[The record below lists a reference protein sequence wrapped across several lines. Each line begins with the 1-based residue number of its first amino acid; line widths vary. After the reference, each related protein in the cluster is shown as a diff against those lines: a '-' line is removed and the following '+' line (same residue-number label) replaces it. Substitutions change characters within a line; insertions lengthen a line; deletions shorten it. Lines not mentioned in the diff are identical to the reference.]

1 MNKQTT
7 DNELMNKKFLVLLV
21 VSGILIS
28 ATTFIVMADNF
39 GNSNSKFSKEVFETL
54 CDEGLCVTTT
64 ESTFDETFVQQSAE
78 LDSGTVTQNNEDFT
92 SFSIPKATLQDYE
105 ISDGVVTLFA
115 SKDSF
120 LREGIKESNEGANEV
135 LRVMGAGPTNNRALI
150 AFDQGQIETVLDGKS
165 LESATLKIFV
175 VSNDGKWTDGQTI
188 SIHELTAN
196 WAEGNGINAPFA
208 NFIGTQKG
216 VNWNCTDGTNCTN
229 WDGGSYDLTPSDSVR
244 ITNEVDGLWIEFDVT
259 RDIEAFVD
267 SSENNGW
274 IIMKSDED
282 STGRIN
288 FAAREAQSNIPKL
301 ELYFS

>member
-7 DNELMNKKFLVLLV
+7 DNELMSKKFLVLLV

-39 GNSNSKFSKEVFETL
+39 VNSDSKFSKEVFETL
-54 CDEGLCVTTT
+54 CDEGLCVTST
-64 ESTFDETFVQQSAE
+64 ESISGETFVQSAE
-78 LDSGTVTQNNEDFT
+78 YNTGGVTQNNEDF
-92 SFSIPKATLQDYE
+92 SSLSIPKATLQDYE
-105 ISDGVVTLFA
+105 LSDGVATLFA

-120 LREGIKESNEGANEV
+120 LREGIKDSNEGANEV
-135 LRVMGAGPTNNRALI
+135 LRIMGTGPINNRALI

-175 VSNDGKWTDGQTI
+175 VGNDGKWTDDQTI
-188 SIHELTAN
+188 SIHSLTAQ
-196 WAEGNGINAPFA
+196 WIEGNGINAPFG

-216 VNWNCTDGTNCTN
+216 VSWNCTDGTNCTN
-229 WDGGSYDLTPSDSVR
+229 WDGGIYDLTPTNSVR

-267 SSENNGW
+267 DSENNGW

-282 STGRIN
+282 SPGRIN
-288 FAAREAQSNIPKL
+288 FAAREAQSNIPQL
-301 ELYFS
+301 ELTFA

>member
-1 MNKQTT
+1 MNNQTSN
-7 DNELMNKKFLVLLV
+7 NELMSKKFLGLLV
-21 VSGILIS
+21 ISGVLIS

-39 GNSNSKFSKEVFETL
+39 NYSNSKFSEEVFETL
-54 CDEGLCVTTT
+54 CDGGLCVT
-64 ESTFDETFVQQSAE
+64 STQSISSGTFVQSAE
-78 LDSGTVTQNNEDFT
+78 YDTEGVTQNNEDFS
-92 SFSIPKATLQDYE
+92 SFSIPKTTLQDYKL
-105 ISDGVVTLFA
+105 SDGVATIFT

-120 LREGIKESNEGANEV
+120 LREGIKESNEGANQV
-135 LRVMGAGPTNNRALI
+135 LRVIGTGPTNNRALI

-175 VSNDGKWTDGQTI
+175 ISNDGKWTDGQTI
-188 SIHELTAN
+188 SIHELTAD
-196 WAEGNGINAPFA
+196 WVEGNGINAPFG

-229 WDGGSYDLTPSDSVR
+229 WNGGSYDLVPTDVIQ

-259 RDIEAFVD
+259 GDIEALVD
-267 SSENNGW
+267 GSENNGW

-288 FAAREAQSNIPKL
+288 FAAREAQYNLPQL
-301 ELYFS
+301 ELTFA

>member
-1 MNKQTT
+1 MNNQ
-7 DNELMNKKFLVLLV
+7 DSNNELMSKKFLGLLI

-39 GNSNSKFSKEVFETL
+39 NYSNSKLSNEVFDTL
-54 CDEGLCVTTT
+54 CDGGLCVT
-64 ESTFDETFVQQSAE
+64 STQSISSETFVQSAE
-78 LDSGTVTQNNEDFT
+78 YDTEGVTQNIEDFS

-105 ISDGVVTLFA
+105 LSDGVATLFA

-135 LRVMGAGPTNNRALI
+135 LRIMGTGPTNNRALI

-175 VSNDGKWTDGQTI
+175 VSNDGKWTDSQTI
-188 SIHELTAN
+188 SIHELTAD
-196 WAEGNGINAPFA
+196 WVEGNSINAPFG

-229 WDGGSYDLTPSDSVR
+229 WDGGSYDLVPTDSVR
-244 ITNEVDGLWIEFDVT
+244 ITNEIDGLWIEFDVT
-259 RDIEAFVD
+259 GDIEAFVD
-267 SSENNGW
+267 GSENNGW

-282 STGRIN
+282 SPGRIY
-288 FAAREAQSNIPKL
+288 FAAREAQSNMPQL
-301 ELYFS
+301 ELHFS

>member
-1 MNKQTT
+1 MNNQTS
-7 DNELMNKKFLVLLV
+7 NSELMSKKFLGLLV
-21 VSGILIS
+21 ISGILIS
-28 ATTFIVMADNF
+28 ATTFIVIADNF
-39 GNSNSKFSKEVFETL
+39 NYSNSKFSEEVFETL
-54 CDEGLCVTTT
+54 CDGGLCVT
-64 ESTFDETFVQQSAE
+64 STQSISSETFVQSAE
-78 LDSGTVTQNNEDFT
+78 YGTDGVTQNIEDFS

-105 ISDGVVTLFA
+105 LSDGVATLFT

-120 LREGIKESNEGANEV
+120 LREGIKESNEGANQV
-135 LRVMGAGPTNNRALI
+135 LRVMGTGPTNNRALI

-188 SIHELTAN
+188 SIHELTAD
-196 WAEGNGINAPFA
+196 WVEGNGINAPFG

-229 WDGGSYDLTPSDSVR
+229 WNGGSYDLVPTDVVQ

-259 RDIEAFVD
+259 GDIEALVD
-267 SSENNGW
+267 GSENNGW

-282 STGRIN
+282 SPGRIN
-288 FAAREAQSNIPKL
+288 FAAREAQYNLPQL
-301 ELYFS
+301 ELTFA